1 MLWEAGIY
9 QVGYSRAKNYLDR
22 QTEMSRVME
31 SPVNEGEVGGGRDC
45 NGRQEL

>member
-1 MLWEAGIY
+1 
-9 QVGYSRAKNYLDR
+9 
-22 QTEMSRVME
+22 MSRVME